1 MAFSSN
7 YVNPEYA
14 TNLVRNG
21 QGFSP
26 VLFKVDSAGRAVAAN
41 DIAAKLLVE
50 AFDPLGAGLSAKF
63 EYFNIGAEYNAV
75 MGARREADVLLTDG
89 IITGG
94 FTRGGQLPTLN
105 VANEFVDWDEPWYE
119 TVIGW
124 HGATG
129 LLEYVGGPL
138 KSTLEYTYVGY
149 NTNKQGRDTLNQ
161 YPDFLYTHG
170 FTDTTAFTADADYAN
185 VYDRGRD
192 PRSVYT
198 EFQDRQTHIAVVNVQ
213 YLVPDSPGA
222 VLALKGAG
230 GRPGQAQGQQPGRRL
245 RRHHAAGLRPADAA
259 AHQRAQDQPGLRV
272 HPVAGGPAER
282 HAGGRVLRLAHQ
294 APHRARRPQLRL
306 RRRPL
311 LLHAGVLPQ
320 GPAPRRAGL
329 LRHGLERLAFQG
341 HVRGGL
347 VMRTQFLVGIVSVGI
362 VSLAGLT
369 GCGLEGVF
377 AGAPHTPYERPASA
391 FRGTAGW
398 VGASGAQLTGLDGDG
413 NPIAPFQAIVAAGA
427 YEMRLPSARYTF
439 VRVQARA
446 GDMVFRH
453 VVPEIGEETTL
464 RGIDLDARSTTE
476 AMIVEARLSA
486 DGQRFKQLTP
496 SAYLGAQA
504 AIRADLDLPGPT
516 RDLLLMV
523 GRLVDRA
530 DPTTSSIDPDLFTVP
545 ELDEAFVVTRSP
557 VTAGFLSR
565 VSVDYDGDGTRDRET
580 TAFDATLAAAA
591 QRYKP
596 AGCPDP
602 TRVRLVFT
610 ADFNA
615 GCLSGNGTPVDRFKW
630 AVDKP
635 GKRMFFVGWVH
646 MSPAE
651 PAINT
656 LVGASVPNQ
665 IPTYD
670 DGTIGDEV
678 PATASDGGPRG
689 AGGPRRGAAPR
700 LQVHLGPAR
709 PGLDRQRGVAG
720 QLAHHRGAR
729 RGRGGWRA
737 GRVRLPP
744 RRLRRR
750 GHQ

>member
-1 MAFSSN
+1 M
-7 YVNPEYA
+7 
-14 TNLVRNG
+14 
-21 QGFSP
+21 
-26 VLFKVDSAGRAVAAN
+26 
-41 DIAAKLLVE
+41 
-50 AFDPLGAGLSAKF
+50 
-63 EYFNIGAEYNAV
+63 
-75 MGARREADVLLTDG
+75 
-89 IITGG
+89 
-94 FTRGGQLPTLN
+94 
-105 VANEFVDWDEPWYE
+105 
-119 TVIGW
+119 
-124 HGATG
+124 
-129 LLEYVGGPL
+129 
-138 KSTLEYTYVGY
+138 
-149 NTNKQGRDTLNQ
+149 
-161 YPDFLYTHG
+161 
-170 FTDTTAFTADADYAN
+170 
-185 VYDRGRD
+185 
-192 PRSVYT
+192 RS
-198 EFQDRQTHIAVVNVQ
+198 
-213 YLVPDSPGA
+213 
-222 VLALKGAG
+222 
-230 GRPGQAQGQQPGRRL
+230 
-245 RRHHAAGLRPADAA
+245 
-259 AHQRAQDQPGLRV
+259 
-272 HPVAGGPAER
+272 
-282 HAGGRVLRLAHQ
+282 
-294 APHRARRPQLRL
+294 
-306 RRRPL
+306 
-311 LLHAGVLPQ
+311 
-320 GPAPRRAGL
+320 
-329 LRHGLERLAFQG
+329 
-341 HVRGGL
+341 
-347 VMRTQFLVGIVSVGI
+347 QFLVGIVSVGI
-362 VSLAGLT
+362 VSLAALT

-391 FRGTAGW
+391 FRGAAGW

-453 VVPEIGEETTL
+453 LVPEIGEETTL

-486 DGQRFKQLTP
+486 DGQRLKQLTP

-557 VTAGFLSR
+557 VNAGFLSR

-580 TAFDATLAAAA
+580 TAFDAKLAAAA

-646 MSPAE
+646 KESPVQD

-665 IPTYD
+665 IPMYD
-670 DGTIGDEV
+670 DGTNGDEASGDGIWTVAFEV
-678 PATASDGGPRG
+678 PVDPGAVLRLGYKYTWGLRGQVWTGSEEWPGNSRIIEVLDVGGA
-689 AGGPRRGAAPR
+689 AGGPDGFVYRRDVFGDEATNKDNSN
-700 LQVHLGPAR
+700 LSTR
-709 PGLDRQRGVAG
+709 PGAKGSITWDTDLRGCGPESHEQKATLHDASTCLDPPLPGLGFVTPASMGPLTVACTG
-720 QLAHHRGAR
+720 N
-729 RGRGGWRA
+729 
-737 GRVRLPP
+737 
-744 RRLRRR
+744 
-750 GHQ
+750 